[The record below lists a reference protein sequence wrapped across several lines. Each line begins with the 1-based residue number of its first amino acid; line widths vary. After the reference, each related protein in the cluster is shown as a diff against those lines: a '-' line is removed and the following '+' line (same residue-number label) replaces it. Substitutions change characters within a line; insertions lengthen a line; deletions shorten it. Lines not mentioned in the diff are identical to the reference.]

1 MILSMKV
8 NCKLDFGI
16 FQRQKMKEEIEV
28 LQENL
33 VRSDEHLHYK
43 EIEFDKALQN
53 IHWERNILFVSGF
66 CK

>member
-8 NCKLDFGI
+8 NCKLAFVI

-53 IHWERNILFVSGF
+53 IH
-66 CK
+66 